1 MGDNRWRRS
10 RSVRRCQI
18 DMHDFNNG
26 LSHGFLLIV
35 MDGKGFRGV
44 EQAKGQVRLYC
55 IFHVEEYSEWLVLS
69 TDLKRWR

>member
-18 DMHDFNNG
+18 DMHDFNSG

-44 EQAKGQVRLYC
+44 EQAKGQVLYTAFFMLENTPSGLC
-55 IFHVEEYSEWLVLS
+55 
-69 TDLKRWR
+69 

>member
-10 RSVRRCQI
+10 RSVRRFQI
-18 DMHDFNNG
+18 DMHDFNSG

-55 IFHVEEYSEWLVLS
+55 IFHVDEYSEWLVLS
-69 TDLKRWR
+69 TDLRIWR